1 MCVCQFVHLCFCA
14 VPPVI
19 SVPRNEYT
27 LNIGDSVSVP
37 CSAIGQPEPEM
48 QWHKLGGPGEGG
60 ANLLTFT
67 NGTMH
72 LENAQ
77 LKHAGVYTCTALNS
91 AGRASHDITL
101 ILHGQNTHTHRQ
113 YMSTHMWHFGV

>member
-1 MCVCQFVHLCFCA
+1 MCILQFVHLCYSA

-19 SVPRNEYT
+19 SVPHDEYT
-27 LNIGDSVSVP
+27 LRVGESLSVP
-37 CSAIGQPEPEM
+37 CLAMGQPEPEM
-48 QWHKLGGPGEGG
+48 QWHKVGDPVRGG

-67 NGTMH
+67 NGT
-72 LENAQ
+72 LRIKNAQ

-101 ILHGQNTHTHRQ
+101 ILHGQDTHTV
-113 YMSTHMWHFGV
+113 SL